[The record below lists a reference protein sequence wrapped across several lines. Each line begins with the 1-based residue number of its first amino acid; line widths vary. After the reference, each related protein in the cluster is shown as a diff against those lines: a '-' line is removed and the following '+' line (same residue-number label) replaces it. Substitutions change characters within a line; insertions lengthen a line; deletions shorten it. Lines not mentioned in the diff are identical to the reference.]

1 MEANKLFNGFSTTDK
16 YLLCLP
22 VNRLQIQERYTL
34 QLQQGMVN
42 RMSHKISNPLT
53 EHTAYWLHDLR
64 PLS

>member
-1 MEANKLFNGFSTTDK
+1 MEANTFFKGISTNEK

-42 RMSHKISNPLT
+42 RMSH
-53 EHTAYWLHDLR
+53 
-64 PLS
+64 